1 MVENYI
7 FFFNFKNLTKY
18 FNITTS
24 TLVDFSV
31 GFVEGAIQ
39 ANFTTIPK
47 KTGIETSLP
56 TVIFDPVHQKTKHIL
71 IIAAGGAVSK
81 TGPIICKVAGTLL
94 KATPNLLV

>member
-1 MVENYI
+1 MIENYI
-7 FFFNFKNLTKY
+7 FFLDLTKY

-31 GFVEGAIQ
+31 GVFEGAIQ

-47 KTGIETSLP
+47 KGGVETSLP
-56 TVIFDPVHQKTKHIL
+56 TVISDPVYQKTKHIL
-71 IIAAGGAVSK
+71 TITAGGAISK